1 MEKDDIDYEGIDNTI
16 ESLRHLKK
24 QMELNDFT
32 KEQQIFL
39 ISDVVDKFIE
49 KALET
54 LQKESDELNELTAK
68 FNLLLAIGRVSNDEK
83 EQFKMIKSYKEN
95 TIRFFKRNSHDLAKK
110 MSKFLEEEVKNATK

>member
-1 MEKDDIDYEGIDNTI
+1 MNKDCIDYEGIENTR

-39 ISDVVDKFIE
+39 ISDVVDKFIV

-68 FNLLLAIGRVSNDEK
+68 FNLLLAIGLANDKK
-83 EQFKMIKSYKEN
+83 EEFKKIETYKKN
-95 TIRFFKRNSHDLAKK
+95 TISFFTRNSSDLVKK
-110 MSKFLEEEVKNATK
+110 MSKFLQEEVKNG

>member
-1 MEKDDIDYEGIDNTI
+1 MDKDCIDYEGIDNTI

-39 ISDVVDKFIE
+39 ISDVVDKFIV

-54 LQKESDELNELTAK
+54 LQKESDELDELTAR
-68 FNLLLAIGRVSNDEK
+68 FNFLLAIGLANDKK
-83 EQFKMIKSYKEN
+83 EEFKKIETYKKN
-95 TIRFFKRNSHDLAKK
+95 TISFFTRNLNFLVKK
-110 MSKFLEEEVKNATK
+110 MAKFIEEVKNDES